1 MLAISNMRDTRNTFK
16 GYELRDSLVTA
27 YVQATGGTKVTL
39 LAGDSNFFHDL
50 LEVSFANNSTVV
62 VTNVTLSDDGT
73 TVRIVDVPV
82 DGTVQIV
89 EPVPFPQGAKGGNWQ
104 IDIDDI
110 TGTNVDVTALFIRR
124 ANLN

>member
-1 MLAISNMRDTRNTFK
+1 MRDTRNTFK

>member
-27 YVQATGGTKVTL
+27 YVQATTGTKTTL